1 MNSKRNDFL
10 KAITLG
16 LSGLLMCSFTY
27 VMGAAPLLALR
38 SYYGRALFVL
48 SSLALVSGTVLSGHY
63 FLASL
68 FVAQILLV
76 AIYAELEL
84 QGLGYAISGLLS
96 VLLVSGLTAFLSGA
110 YVHFSKINMMA
121 ILEER
126 AKRVVEGIHLMNPN
140 APIDVDRIVA
150 QVPSGLV
157 ISFIVSLAL
166 AILLERSLAGLV
178 GARLEKKPN
187 YYSLLSFELPDI
199 CVWFAIVGIAGSF
212 LDLGSPAFRTL
223 GINVFYTMGTLYF
236 FQGLAIAFSFF
247 RTFRIGYVWQYLW
260 VFVMIFQL
268 PMLVSALGFA
278 DYWLDIRKRLYRKV
292 APTKLDKRV

>member
-1 MNSKRNDFL
+1 MNSKRNDLL
-10 KAITLG
+10 KAIMLG
-16 LSGLLMCSFTY
+16 LSGLLMCSLTY
-27 VMGAAPLLALR
+27 VMGAAPLLTLR

-48 SSLALVSGTVLSGHY
+48 SSLALVSGTILSGHY

-121 ILEER
+121 VLEDR
-126 AKRVVEGIHLMNPN
+126 AKRAVDGIHLMNPN
-140 APIDVDRIVA
+140 VPIDVDRIVA

-157 ISFIVSLAL
+157 ISFILSLAL

-199 CVWFAIVGIAGSF
+199 CVWFAILGIAGSF
-212 LDLGSPAFRTL
+212 LNLGSPAFHTL
-223 GINVFYTMGTLYF
+223 GVNVLYTMGTLYF

-247 RTFRIGYVWQYLW
+247 RTFRIGNIWQYLW
-260 VFVMIFQL
+260 VFVMLFQL
-268 PMLVSALGFA
+268 PMFVAVLGFA